1 MEREDLKRKLK
12 ESLGRVNVLLSE
24 LEEETRKLQVVSD
37 MTDSEVDAAKRR
49 CRDLRRQLETD
60 INLIKTLVLQATG
73 YFDRDEEIVRIYND
87 LHERLRQAQD
97 ITMQTIKSLQSGMT
111 KIEEEMELLR
121 KKEFA
126 IKKYKLHQAWSQ
138 K

>member
-1 MEREDLKRKLK
+1 LKRKLK

>member
-1 MEREDLKRKLK
+1 MKRKLK